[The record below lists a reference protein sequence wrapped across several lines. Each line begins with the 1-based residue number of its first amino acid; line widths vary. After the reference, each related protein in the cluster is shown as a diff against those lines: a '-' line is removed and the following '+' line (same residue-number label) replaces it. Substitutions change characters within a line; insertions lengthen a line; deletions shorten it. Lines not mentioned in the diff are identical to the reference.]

1 MKVTTNSFKILSNC
15 NKFVERKRKTKMLKN
30 IKSKDLAIQK
40 DISAVELYITV
51 KSIRYLFF
59 NNIKTKIHDI
69 FQICC

>member
-1 MKVTTNSFKILSNC
+1 MKLTTNSFKILNC

-40 DISAVELYITV
+40 DISAVELYTTV
-51 KSIRYLFF
+51 KSIKYLFF
-59 NNIKTKIHDI
+59 NNSKTKLHDI